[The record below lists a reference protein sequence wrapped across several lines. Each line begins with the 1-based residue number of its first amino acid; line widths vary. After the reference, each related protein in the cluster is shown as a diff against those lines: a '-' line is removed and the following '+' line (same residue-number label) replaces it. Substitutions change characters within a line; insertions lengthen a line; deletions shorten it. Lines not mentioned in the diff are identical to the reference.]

1 VAVGCGGGCVSIG
14 KGFLMASSG
23 SGSTVLLL
31 AAAGAAA
38 YYAYSQGWLSS
49 LFGSTT
55 AAVAAPVAA
64 TPAVAATPVYTPQVV
79 TPIPYTPA
87 PSSVVKPIPAGV
99 NATGGLDLAIAQ
111 SLANQGQ
118 TAAQINAAIA
128 SATAGAAG
136 LPPGASLAGLGRFA
150 VIGPRRTF
158 IVFPRKGITVALPRN
173 YRVRGVA

>member
-1 VAVGCGGGCVSIG
+1 
-14 KGFLMASSG
+14 MASSG

-55 AAVAAPVAA
+55 AAATTAVPVA

-136 LPPGASLAGLGRFA
+136 LPPGTSLAGLGRFA

-158 IVFPRKGITVALPRN
+158 IVFPRKGVTVALPRN
-173 YRVRGVA
+173 YHVRGAA